1 LALCSCSFLPSLYT
15 PHMSDKSKGFLGNE
29 DNYADFLARLDTATA
44 SLIGRRESIGAT
56 IDIITRLNKHN
67 KTGLELWAQRRSD
80 VEKLLTQQCENQ
92 EFHDTRIELQTVA
105 LKMESMFRDRTQRL
119 DAKILSSRGHYD
131 EIKKS
136 LFELEKSKVKLHSS
150 RMLSQE
156 RAHLN
161 NAPNPSEEIDEIPSI
176 IPDSGLRE
184 DLREAREAV
193 ILAEALIEVKG
204 N

>member
-1 LALCSCSFLPSLYT
+1 MT
-15 PHMSDKSKGFLGNE
+15 DTSKGLVGNE

-44 SLIGRRESIGAT
+44 SLISRRDSIGAT
-56 IDIITRLNKHN
+56 IDIITRLHKHN
-67 KTGLELWAQRRSD
+67 NTGLELWAHRRND
-80 VEKLLTQQCENQ
+80 VEKLLTPRSENS
-92 EFHDTRIELQTVA
+92 EFHDARAELQTVA

-119 DAKILSSRGHYD
+119 DAKILSSRGHYQ
-131 EIKKS
+131 EIEKS

-156 RAHLN
+156 REHLN
-161 NAPNPSEEIDEIPSI
+161 NAAATLTGEVIGLPSM
-176 IPDSGLRE
+176 IPDAGLRE